1 MRSILGGH
9 IGHAHPVGA
18 RGRGLRRGHALGRR
32 EQPRDDQHQK
42 TRSHHVFPN
51 VPRQSTHW
59 LGREESR
66 YSGVTAVTSVSS
78 IISGK
83 ARAATPINV
92 CTGNGAVPKFLARH
106 WPYGTRFFMSV
117 RYDTTLTTWFMS
129 AP

>member
-18 RGRGLRRGHALGRR
+18 RGRGLRRGHLLRRR
-32 EQPRDDQHQK
+32 EQPSDDQRQK
-42 TRSHHVFPN
+42 HRSHRIPN
-51 VPRQSTHW
+51 VPCRITHW
-59 LGREESR
+59 RDRGESR
-66 YSGVTAVTSVSS
+66 YCGVIAVTSVST

-92 CTGNGAVPKFLARH
+92 CTGKGAVPKFLARH